1 MRTQQA
7 PEEKL
12 RTPRSIH
19 AGGKTDEQ
27 RSSLGLEG
35 LLAPVQ
41 APEEK
46 PCLKL
51 LSSGRPSFKD
61 QCHRCHN
68 AFFNPANGSPPCAQR
83 SAPLSECSLGSRL
96 HRVNCLHSGP
106 PHRRA
111 RAPAAHTLRPL
122 TVS

>member
-7 PEEKL
+7 PEEKP
-12 RTPRSIH
+12 RTPSSIR

-27 RSSLGLEG
+27 RSSLGVEG
-35 LLAPVQ
+35 LLAPVH

-61 QCHRCHN
+61 QCHLGHN
-68 AFFNPANGSPPCAQR
+68 AFPLTLSVRTALRTSLGMPTRFQAAAGKLPAQR
-83 SAPLSECSLGSRL
+83 G
-96 HRVNCLHSGP
+96 
-106 PHRRA
+106 
-111 RAPAAHTLRPL
+111 RAPVVHTLRPL